1 MTMASTTTQELQD
14 QFLAIIRK
22 SQEIALDALKTTVE
36 TVQNITPKIPTIDV
50 PFADKLPK
58 PQDVVASGY
67 EFAAKLL
74 ASQPKFA
81 NEVVQTTAAMLPGT
95 AESTSAPGP
104 RTQSPSRPPGSATT

>member
-1 MTMASTTTQELQD
+1 MASTTTQDLQD

-36 TVQNITPKIPTIDV
+36 TVQNITPKIPTVDV

-67 EFAAKLL
+67 DFAQKLL
-74 ASQPKFA
+74 TSQRKFA
-81 NEVVQTTAAMLPGT
+81 DEVVKAAAPLLPGNGD
-95 AESTSAPGP
+95 SK
-104 RTQSPSRPPGSATT
+104 